1 MIDMRNAL
9 VFYFATRAPGYT
21 GKKFGYK
28 TIADSYHVPRE
39 TFRRRLSGPL
49 KGFFGHIAGGH
60 NSAQNFVS
68 VSQPSILLTPIH
80 LALPHN
86 LSVGPSVISTPAT
99 APVAPAV
106 PALRRAPVAPAVPA
120 LRRARVAPAAAAS
133 PPAPVPV
140 TTSHAGK
147 QFSTF
152 LLFQVSCRHGILFDN
167 FSVSD
172 IYTDESSSGSSTSG
186 AHDLE
191 AEMEEVE
198 RFAVDTAVL
207 SEAPTIL
214 DSGATDKNNNND
226 NFWTPTLTKEDVKE
240 DPVVISDEEEEGN
253 GCEWVISYEEVEGNG
268 CEWGS
273 ICIFFSV

>member
-1 MIDMRNAL
+1 MRNAL

-21 GKKFGYK
+21 GRKFGYK
-28 TIADSYHVPRE
+28 TIADSYHVPQE

-60 NSAQNFVS
+60 NSAQNFIT

-120 LRRARVAPAAAAS
+120 LRRAPVAPAAAAS
-133 PPAPVPV
+133 PPAPV
-140 TTSHAGK
+140 TTSHDGK

-172 IYTDESSSGSSTSG
+172 IYTDESSSGSSG

-191 AEMEEVE
+191 AEMEEIE

-214 DSGATDKNNNND
+214 DSSATDKNNNNYD
-226 NFWTPTLTKEDVKE
+226 FWTPTLTKEDVKE
-240 DPVVISDEEEEGN
+240 EEDAVVISDEEEEEKGN
-253 GCEWVISYEEVEGNG
+253 GCEWIISYEEAEEGNG

-273 ICIFFSV
+273 IFFFSV

>member
-1 MIDMRNAL
+1 MRNAL

-21 GKKFGYK
+21 GRKFGYK
-28 TIADSYHVPRE
+28 TIVDSYHVPRE
-39 TFRRRLSGPL
+39 TFRRWLSGPL

-60 NSAQNFVS
+60 NSDQSFVS

-99 APVAPAV
+99 APVAPA
-106 PALRRAPVAPAVPA
+106 APAVPWAPAAPA
-120 LRRARVAPAAAAS
+120 LRWATVAPTAAAAS

-140 TTSHAGK
+140 TTSYDGK

-152 LLFQVSCRHGILFDN
+152 LLFQILVSCRHGNLYDN

-172 IYTDESSSGSSTSG
+172 IYTDESSSGSSG

-191 AEMEEVE
+191 AQMEEVE
-198 RFAVDTAVL
+198 RFAVDTAML

-214 DSGATDKNNNND
+214 DSGATDKNNNNND
-226 NFWTPTLTKEDVKE
+226 FWTPTPTKEDVKG
-240 DPVVISDEEEEGN
+240 DAVVISDEEEEEGN
-253 GCEWVISYEEVEGNG
+253 GCEW
-268 CEWGS
+268 GS
-273 ICIFFSV
+273 IYFFSV